1 MTTIIPYRTLLGKVL
16 YRFKFASPKT
26 THPPPGDGGLQFGL
40 LSYPV
45 HDGKEITRDQNASI
59 DRTPIPYGLRRP
71 SPPQGFV
78 ASVGLGLHRFDGS
91 RGARVLCESLSRK
104 YATPDH
110 EGAAEQLA
118 VLFTLLPPDVQPVAA
133 VKSLL
138 SIPVVRRAIWSD
150 AKHPGTVSVDPSSV
164 LGQGPTELLP
174 AEFRPLY
181 DERTK
186 AFYVPGIPRKLD
198 GDSAE
203 LLFGSRGPFPISKVW
218 KPSPHNMFM
227 YHVLEWK

>member
-1 MTTIIPYRTLLGKVL
+1 M
-16 YRFKFASPKT
+16 
-26 THPPPGDGGLQFGL
+26 
-40 LSYPV
+40 
-45 HDGKEITRDQNASI
+45 
-59 DRTPIPYGLRRP
+59 
-71 SPPQGFV
+71 
-78 ASVGLGLHRFDGS
+78 GLGLHRFDGS
-91 RGARVLCESLSRK
+91 RGARILCQSLSTK

-118 VLFTLLPPDVQPVAA
+118 VLFTLLPPDVQPVAD

-138 SIPVVRRAIWSD
+138 SIPAVRRVIWSG
-150 AKHPGTVSVDPSSV
+150 AEHPGTVSVDPSFV

-174 AEFRPLY
+174 AEFRPRY

-186 AFYVPGIPRKLD
+186 AFYVPGIPRQLD

-218 KPSPHNMFM
+218 KPSLPHMLMN
-227 YHVLEWK
+227 HALEWE